1 MNAVRKD
8 EETIRDEVLDLS
20 RQNKIR
26 PLTNWLSRELDRQIE
41 RGRYV
46 GAEKLTVVA
55 DSIIEDLRQY
65 SVNHNINTCVLGMS
79 GGVDSALTAALFKKA
94 GWRVIGVT
102 LPIHQNPEETARGL
116 EAINS
121 LGLEAQHVDLSE
133 AYDAMLSQMGD
144 EELTN
149 VDDHATR
156 IRKGNVRAR
165 LRMITLYN
173 LASKHQGCV
182 ASTDNLSE
190 LYCGFWSR
198 HGDEGDVSPVQSL
211 SKSWE
216 VPMLAKMVGVPEKT
230 YRAIPTDGLGI
241 SAGDEAQLGATY
253 LELDLMFFA
262 MSDAISVVGNDLDQ
276 VKDYLKIDPDTE
288 FVFDALK
295 SRMKST
301 IFKRNAPYK
310 MDHALEDRYGLI
322 DAADKTWDSKRT
334 SQPLLK
340 MR

>member
-1 MNAVRKD
+1 MNAVRKE

-55 DSIIEDLRQY
+55 DSIVEDLRQY
-65 SVNHNINTCVLGMS
+65 SANHNINTCVLGMS

-182 ASTDNLSE
+182 ASTDNFSE
-190 LYCGFWSR
+190 KFLNFFSL
-198 HGDEGDVSPVQSL
+198 HGDVGDVSPIQSL
-211 SKSWE
+211 TKSWE
-216 VPMLAKMVGVPEKT
+216 VPMISKLVGVPEKT
-230 YRAIPTDGLGI
+230 YRATPTDGLGI
-241 SAGDEAQLGATY
+241 SAGDEAQFGATY
-253 LELDLMFFA
+253 LELDLMFMA
-262 MSDAISVVGNDLDQ
+262 LSDAVSVVGNDLDK
-276 VKDYLKIDPDTE
+276 VEKYLSIDSDTK
-288 FVFDALK
+288 FVFDSLIP
-295 SRMKST
+295 RMKNSMY
-301 IFKRNAPYK
+301 KHYAPYELS
-310 MDHALEDRYGLI
+310 HALEDRYSLI
-322 DAADKTWDSKRT
+322 REVDNTLDVKKTPN
-334 SQPLLK
+334 PLIK